1 MLLSIIIPI
10 YKVEKY
16 VRGTLESI
24 YSQKFDEHDF
34 EVICV
39 NDGTPDNSMQI
50 VNEFANR
57 HSNLH
62 IVNQRN
68 QGLSCARNAGLRIAK
83 GDYIWFVDSDDTIAC
98 GSLYCLK
105 NYLCGNPIVEIWGFD
120 IVRVQES
127 SGEETIERIVLRNK
141 DANLYTKSV
150 NYHKLIHK
158 AHVAPVQRF
167 VFKHDFLDRCNL
179 SFRPGILHE
188 DIEFM
193 IRALFLAKSVVM
205 INYSPYRYLVRTSGS
220 IMSSINIRSV
230 YSRLEIINSLLLYK
244 RENVTNYSD
253 KIYFNDNMFLQVLSI
268 LYLKKV
274 QSSDYNKLIKE
285 NISLFRKLAF
295 RGVIANLYYW
305 DIRKVLKGM
314 IVMINPFLIMK

>member
-1 MLLSIIIPI
+1 MFLSIIIPI

-24 YSQKFDEHDF
+24 YCQKFDEHDF

-39 NDGTPDNSMQI
+39 NDGTPDNSMLI
-50 VNEFANR
+50 VDEFAIK

-62 IVNQRN
+62 IVNQEN

-98 GSLYCLK
+98 GSLYSLK
-105 NYLCGNPIVEIWGFD
+105 NYLFGNQIVEIWGFD
-120 IVRVQES
+120 IVRVQEFS
-127 SGEETIERIVLRNK
+127 REEIIERIILRNK
-141 DANLYTKSV
+141 DSNLYTKNV
-150 NYHKLIHK
+150 NHHKLIHK
-158 AHVAPVQRF
+158 THVAPVQRF
-167 VFKHDFLDRCNL
+167 VFKRDFLDHCNL
-179 SFRPGILHE
+179 TFHPGILHE

-193 IRALFLAKSVVM
+193 IRAFFLAKNVVM

-230 YSRLEIINSLLLYK
+230 YSRLEIINSLLSYK
-244 RENVTNYSD
+244 RENVTTF
-253 KIYFNDNMFLQVLSI
+253 KERMYFNDNIFLQVLSI
-268 LYLKKV
+268 LYLKQV

-285 NISLFRKLAF
+285 NKSLFRKLACH
-295 RGVIANLYYW
+295 GVMANLYYW
-305 DIRKVLKGM
+305 DIRKVVKGLM
-314 IVMINPFLIMK
+314 VMINPILLMK